1 MIFLC
6 IDRQYNQIIRKS
18 KYLAPVYSCWLPL
31 MKPCIDY
38 ALDYIYRYPKTEKE
52 LRIQLIKKWYTE
64 EEAHYTMIDLVKRGY
79 VDDRN
84 FATMYIESELIHKG
98 KPRATIMSKLLLKGI
113 DKDLLKEL
121 MTKFE
126 NEASESINVRIRKE
140 IDKLKERK
148 VEGVALIQKLM
159 MRGYTLQ
166 EIKKCIKANTPDE

>member
-18 KYLAPVYSCWLPL
+18 KPIASVYSCWLPL

-64 EEAHYTMIDLVKRGY
+64 EEVHYTMIDLVKRGY

-84 FATMYIESELIHKG
+84 FATMYIESELVHKG
-98 KPRATIMSKLLLKGI
+98 KPRINISSKLLMKWV
-113 DKDLLKEL
+113 DKDLVREL
-121 MTKFE
+121 MSKYDDQ
-126 NEASESINVRIRKE
+126 ASESITVRIRKE

-159 MRGYTLQ
+159 ARGYTLQ
-166 EIKKCIKANTPDE
+166 EIKKCIKANQEE

>member
-1 MIFLC
+1 ML
-6 IDRQYNQIIRKS
+6 
-18 KYLAPVYSCWLPL
+18 
-31 MKPCIDY
+31 
-38 ALDYIYRYPKTEKE
+38 
-52 LRIQLIKKWYTE
+52 
-64 EEAHYTMIDLVKRGY
+64 DLVKRGY

-121 MTKFE
+121 MTIFE
-126 NEASESINVRIRKE
+126 SEASESINVRIRKE

-166 EIKKCIKANTPDE
+166 EIKKCIKTNTPDE